1 MLKTKKRTRYAEVGR
16 GWGRKQMGNN
26 FVKEKTLI
34 VIILDKERKEC
45 KVKDV
50 IKDIKRNK

>member
-1 MLKTKKRTRYAEVGR
+1 
-16 GWGRKQMGNN
+16 MGNN